1 MTHCVAWAVS
11 LPPAQ
16 GPPLIGGRGAH
27 TPSTRSVFLSAWH
40 RVSKSPSDMEFQEG
54 LPGLIFNS
62 QQRVHSWATQASSPQ
77 LGTRPGKAP
86 DGDWQCWLS
95 VLSTLHP
102 ALGPLFWTSAPLL
115 QNGGGGGCSMSF
127 LLATTMERTPISVCS
142 CVTLV
147 KWLALPEPQFDA
159 M

>member
-1 MTHCVAWAVS
+1 
-11 LPPAQ
+11 
-16 GPPLIGGRGAH
+16 
-27 TPSTRSVFLSAWH
+27 
-40 RVSKSPSDMEFQEG
+40 MEFQEG

-115 QNGGGGGCSMSF
+115 QNGGGMF
-127 LLATTMERTPISVCS
+127 YE
-142 CVTLV
+142 
-147 KWLALPEPQFDA
+147 LPPGYNNGTDTYFCLQLCDFGQMA
-159 M
+159 CPS